1 MPTYKLS
8 WRRDAGQ
15 PGVHS
20 DAKLAD
26 NIQHVQAAGAAV
38 KNPSVVTNGVLD
50 LRQWCSPI
58 ENQLQLSECVADSTT
73 SGLEFLEIRSGKPHV
88 NLSRLFLYYN
98 ARLQMQETDKD
109 EGTYIRLAFAS
120 LTTLGTC
127 TEATWTYD
135 PNNVFIRPSWA
146 AYREAYPHKIKSFY
160 RIDALN
166 SSELRSAIKLALHAQ
181 HPVVFGMIVDQDYM
195 NTGSDGMVTMP
206 KSTRVKEGGH
216 AQLIVGYDDNQQR
229 WIVKNSWGLGW
240 GDNGYGYVP
249 YEYLDVSDANDFWVP
264 YSASHTPSVT
274 TVTVT
279 PP

>member
-8 WRRDAGQ
+8 WRPDASQ

-20 DAKLAD
+20 DALLAD

-38 KNPSVVTNGVLD
+38 ANPGVETNGVLD

-58 ENQLQLSECVADSTT
+58 ENQFQISECVADSTT
-73 SGLEFLEIRSGKPHV
+73 SGLEFLAIRNGKPHV

-127 TEATWTYD
+127 TEATWAYD
-135 PNNVFIRPSWA
+135 ANNVFIRPSWA
-146 AYREAYPHKIKSFY
+146 SYREAYPHKIKSFY
-160 RIDALN
+160 RIDATN
-166 SSELRSAIKLALHAQ
+166 SVELRVAIKQALHAQ
-181 HPVVFGMIVDQDYM
+181 HPVVFGMTVDQDYM

-206 KSTRVKEGGH
+206 KSTRVREGGH
-216 AQLIVGYDDNQQR
+216 AQLIVGYDDNAQR

-240 GDNGYGYVP
+240 GDNGYGYIP
-249 YEYLDVSDANDFWVP
+249 YEYLDVSGANDFWVP
-264 YSASHTPSVT
+264 FAASSAHDVT

>member
-1 MPTYKLS
+1 MPG
-8 WRRDAGQ
+8 A
-15 PGVHS
+15 HS
-20 DAKLAD
+20 DALLAD

-38 KNPSVVTNGVLD
+38 GNQIVETNGRLD
-50 LRQWCSPI
+50 LRPWCSPI
-58 ENQLQLSECVADSTT
+58 EHQLHISECVADSTT
-73 SGLEFLEIRSGKPHV
+73 SGLEFLEIRNGKPHV
-88 NLSRLFLYYN
+88 DLSRLFLYYN

-127 TEATWTYD
+127 TEATWSYD
-135 PNNVFIRPSWA
+135 PNNVFIRPSWK
-146 AYREAYPHKIKSFY
+146 AYQEAYPRKIKSFY
-160 RIDALN
+160 RITAMN
-166 SSELRSAIKLALHAQ
+166 SSDLRSAIKQALQAQ

-206 KSTRVKEGGH
+206 KSKREKEGGH
-216 AQLIVGYDDNQQR
+216 AQLIVGYDDNMQR

-249 YEYLDVSDANDFWVP
+249 YEYLDVSNANDFWVP
-264 YSASHTPSVT
+264 YSSVKTPDVT